1 MLNKSFLPATVIGLI
16 FLFLIARGCGSS
28 EQERLSYRDV
38 GVGVSQYSSATVN
51 GVELDLS
58 ADLDPSQVPA
68 IVESAYKDGAR
79 LKKEGKELLS
89 FVIQDVSQKVSSI
102 STIDLNENQV
112 PDPILIVPEGDQE
125 RMTFSI
131 RVPDPIQVPTYP
143 DSADGW
149 QQVAENKAVEVM
161 AVTVFPRLVGG
172 KLDRFDVEA
181 KPNQQLYE
189 SSHHHH
195 YHGSFSSGYFTGM
208 MMSSLFFN
216 PYRGWY
222 GPGFY
227 GNMGYY
233 NSGYY
238 NRNYGGRSVDS
249 TRTTRTTYKKAAT
262 SSKPMTTASGKSV
275 SSKLSGQ
282 KSSSVS
288 QFKSSAIAKRDTSK
302 VKKASGFGSSKSTAS
317 SSTKPKSS
325 WGKSSSS
332 SSSSWGKSSSSS
344 SSWGR
349 SSGRSSWGGG
359 GSRGGK

>member
-233 NSGYY
+233 N
-238 NRNYGGRSVDS
+238 RNYGGRSVDS